1 MKNKLL
7 TLCMLFSFF
16 VCGVKGQDYKLL
28 TSETIVYTTSVGNIS
43 DKAWMGGK
51 AGTTSTSDFKSN
63 QKYEAKDDV
72 ILSATSDMLTV
83 KPATNTRFISFYVT
97 GVSKVY
103 AYGVA
108 GNSAGRGISIE
119 SACSDNSIITPKMTS
134 FVGSSAYESG
144 VVEYPADE
152 DLDPAKSYIISVR
165 GVGGDSYLYA
175 VRFVVPSGPSTDNT
189 LHSLTVNN
197 ESITTI
203 SDAMEVSIPY
213 TYNEPTVPV
222 AFEVDAAASVAIN
235 GSAVT
240 NPSTVAAPEANSGA
254 SVNHTITVTAEDRI
268 SKDYTL
274 TITRATVS
282 SVPTLEQVTVGG
294 EAITFDEGSNSF
306 AYPALPY
313 GTTNFPEVAATASN
327 GSSIASITQAT
338 IDSPIATIHVLA
350 EDGTTVAVYT
360 VSFSIA
366 DPNQAKIVTEGIVK
380 EWDLSVWSDETLA
393 ALSAEGS
400 GWTVDNNKTRYQNS
414 AAYDA
419 GNLKAGSA
427 VLTDLAGLSF
437 PKETSASKTSIR
449 FAGSLLGLQLGGARE
464 VTLDEALTKG
474 QTVRVIVSS
483 PNTTSLRGIA
493 STTNL
498 SGACGVSTYGM
509 SHVEYNFTVS
519 ADGIVKF
526 KSSEGIILEKIQ
538 VLDLTSQTLTS
549 GALSSLT
556 DVKLAGDIT
565 TTDIA
570 ILNAADLTSI
580 DLTETSTV
588 AAGLNPKNQNCLVY
602 ANEALAGVKNV
613 VVGDA
618 AETIELTDGVDF
630 NNTKPFTAATI
641 KYTRYLYKGWN
652 TIAFPFPYTVNGDR
666 IESYSSADASTVVF
680 VEASGQ
686 LNANQAYLINAEAD
700 GDKEFTA
707 IGAEVPVTAAV
718 GEVFKSNFRSFAMSN
733 DANLYKLNND
743 GTAFNHSDGTAL
755 VGAFRGYLDLSS
767 VQSASAP
774 ALSRR
779 IIHGDGSATR
789 MESISAGEMSVY
801 SGNGALIIHTDHAQ
815 IVRIH
820 SIDGCLVRTVVLEAG
835 ENIVN
840 GLSKGIY
847 LVGKQKVAL

>member
-7 TLCMLFSFF
+7 ILLF
-16 VCGVKGQDYKLL
+16 LL
-28 TSETIVYTTSVGNIS
+28 TAFIGGVNAGNLTTIYEITAEGLLTAVGGISSFPSANNKQVEVNDVLTILGKFTQDGSYLKFSNDWSLDNTTGLPASNATLILNVNLVSGGKITFTGSTNTDKNKLFKVIISDASGAITAQGESVGV
-43 DKAWMGGK
+43 
-51 AGTTSTSDFKSN
+51 AGTTQSEYVIPESVSGKSVIYVGRKSSDSRFAALKVETN
-63 QKYEAKDDV
+63 Q
-72 ILSATSDMLTV
+72 T
-83 KPATNTRFISFYVT
+83 
-97 GVSKVY
+97 
-103 AYGVA
+103 
-108 GNSAGRGISIE
+108 
-119 SACSDNSIITPKMTS
+119 
-134 FVGSSAYESG
+134 
-144 VVEYPADE
+144 
-152 DLDPAKSYIISVR
+152 
-165 GVGGDSYLYA
+165 
-175 VRFVVPSGPSTDNT
+175 GPSTDNT

-197 ESITTI
+197 ESVTI
-203 SDAMEVSIPY
+203 SDAMTASIPY

-254 SVNHTITVTAEDRI
+254 SVNHTITVTVEDGI

-274 TITRATVS
+274 TIMRATVS
-282 SVPTLEQVTVGG
+282 SVPTLGQVTVGG

-306 AYPALPY
+306 AYPAFPY
-313 GTTNFPEVAATASN
+313 GITNFPEVAATASN

-338 IDSPIATIHVLA
+338 IDNPIATIHVLA

-526 KSSEGIILEKIQ
+526 KSSDGIILEKIQ

-556 DVKLAGDIT
+556 DVKLTGDIT

-618 AETIELTDGVDF
+618 AETIELTDGADF

-820 SIDGCLVRTVVLEAG
+820 SIDGCLVRAVVLEAG